1 MSSFSLSIYPSRS
14 LSLLV
19 KLRTHFSWQSMCAQQ
34 PPGQTCVRACKSFK
48 AHISVSVSFRL
59 SVLICLGVNLFV
71 CEYVCMGVCVC
82 VYVQYHFPTRFLV
95 NVGWW
100 RQSTKLSNGE
110 LILALPPSLCA
121 FHLLLT
127 LAHSHPSQPMSYTAS
142 APFLSIF
149 VQIVRKKLTKHIGA
163 CTCVHLHWDFKKVK
177 FFNRYIG

>member
-1 MSSFSLSIYPSRS
+1 MPSNHQDKPVCAHAN
-14 LSLLV
+14 LL
-19 KLRTHFSWQSMCAQQ
+19 K
-34 PPGQTCVRACKSFK
+34 
-48 AHISVSVSFRL
+48 HILVWV
-59 SVLICLGVNLFV
+59 CLFV
-71 CEYVCMGVCVC
+71 YQFSSVWVWTYLFVSMFAWVCVC

-149 VQIVRKKLTKHIGA
+149 LQIVRKKLTKHIGA